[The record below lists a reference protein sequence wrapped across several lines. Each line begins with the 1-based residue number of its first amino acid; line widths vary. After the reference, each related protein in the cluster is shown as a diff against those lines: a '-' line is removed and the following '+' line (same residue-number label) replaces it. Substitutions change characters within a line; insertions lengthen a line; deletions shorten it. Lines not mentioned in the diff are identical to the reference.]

1 MSFITND
8 VRATVRQMI
17 DDRDNQRRAEIEG
30 FCNQENLNKLVRA
43 LSAFVTQEYVD
54 ECLVENRK
62 GKNASL
68 AISCVQAKIGSEGMT
83 KFGITDYVVKTFPEE
98 PKNKL
103 LEALQHKDSSVSDVS
118 LNAAFGVITITF
130 DPPLT

>member
-1 MSFITND
+1 MGFITND
-8 VRATVRQMI
+8 VRAAARRMI

-30 FCNQENLNKLVRA
+30 FCNQENLDELVCA
-43 LSAFVTQEYVD
+43 LSAFVIQEYVD

-68 AISCVQAKIGSEGMT
+68 AISYVQAKIGSEGMT
-83 KFGITDYVVKTFPEE
+83 KFGITDYVIETFPGE
-98 PKNKL
+98 PKKKL
-103 LEALQHKDSSVSDVS
+103 LEALQLEDPNVSGVS
-118 LNAAFGVITITF
+118 LNAALGVITITF